1 MKQAEPHAVLF
12 GFILPPAEERG
23 QREPEPD
30 QPGQVRQQA
39 GHPVPVV
46 PALYTHWVVFQPGGQ
61 SDVVSQIKDLAM
73 RPHAVGAW

>member
-46 PALYTHWVVFQPGGQ
+46 PALYTH
-61 SDVVSQIKDLAM
+61 
-73 RPHAVGAW
+73 